1 MPLDWLTAQPFAH
14 RGLHDQAAGVVENT
28 ATAFKGAIS
37 AGYGIECDLQISA
50 DGEAMVHHDDA
61 LGRLTEGAGPL
72 ATKTSA
78 ELKDVRFKNTSDRML
93 SLPELCDL
101 VAGRAPLLLELKS
114 RFDGDMRL
122 IERSVS
128 VLAHYSGPNAV
139 MSFDPDVIESAR
151 CLAPTQPRGI
161 VAEHRYA
168 AAEWSN
174 LSLARRLMLRHL
186 LHLPRTRPH
195 FVAYSVRDL
204 PNPAAAV
211 ARHVLRLPFLAWT
224 IRTQNERES
233 ARRYAD
239 QIIFEKWQP

>member
-1 MPLDWLTAQPFAH
+1 MPPDWLTAQPFAH
-14 RGLHDQAAGVVENT
+14 RGLHDHARGVVENT
-28 ATAFKGAIS
+28 AAAFTAAIA

-139 MSFDPDVIESAR
+139 MSFDSVVIERAR
-151 CLAPTQPRGI
+151 RLAPRQPRGI

-174 LSLARRLMLRHL
+174 LSLARRFMLRHL

-195 FVAYSVRDL
+195 FIAYSVREL
-204 PNPAAAV
+204 PNPAAAI
-211 ARHVLRLPFLAWT
+211 ARQALRLPFLAWT
-224 IRTQNERES
+224 IRTENERQV

-239 QIIFEKWQP
+239 QIIFEGWRP